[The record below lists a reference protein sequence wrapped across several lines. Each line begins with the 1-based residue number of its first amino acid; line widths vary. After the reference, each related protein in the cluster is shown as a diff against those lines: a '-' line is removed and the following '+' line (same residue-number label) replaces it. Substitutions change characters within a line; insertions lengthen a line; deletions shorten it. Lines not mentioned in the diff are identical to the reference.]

1 MRLLFGMILGAA
13 LITGIAYY
21 HDTSLVGSPGHSARP
36 LVNWDVVS
44 DVTRGLTGRVRAEID
59 RWLGKPERI

>member
-1 MRLLFGMILGAA
+1 
-13 LITGIAYY
+13 
-21 HDTSLVGSPGHSARP
+21 
-36 LVNWDVVS
+36 VN

>member
-1 MRLLFGMILGAA
+1 MILGAA

-21 HDTSLVGSPGHSARP
+21 HDANLVGGPGQSARP
-36 LVNWDVVS
+36 LVNWDVAN
-44 DVTRGLTGRVRAEID
+44 DLTRRVRAQID

>member
-13 LITGIAYY
+13 LLVGIAYY
-21 HDTSLVGSPGHSARP
+21 HDTNLVGGPGQSARP
-36 LVNWDVVS
+36 LVNWDVAN
-44 DVTRGLTGRVRAEID
+44 DVTRGVSSRVRAQID